1 MRSFPY
7 PLTLRH
13 VVAITLLALLTP
25 NLSLAERPGTPP
37 MHRSTQTYVFIC
49 DNKASYTVRTSET
62 DAWVFRPQGTL
73 HLYATNDTASTT
85 YADKGFSILID
96 DQQATFISPSGKQ
109 LSCHNDRRLAIWE
122 KAKLDGAD
130 FRAVGNEPGWN
141 LVIMAGRSIILN
153 SRLGTSRIE
162 VPLPKSV
169 IDNQARSARWDAG
182 DLILEITGKPCRD
195 TMSGEQFESTVN
207 VTTKTATLR
216 GCGRALH

>member
-1 MRSFPY
+1 M
-7 PLTLRH
+7 
-13 VVAITLLALLTP
+13 VV
-25 NLSLAERPGTPP
+25 
-37 MHRSTQTYVFIC
+37 
-49 DNKASYTVRTSET
+49 
-62 DAWVFRPQGTL
+62 
-73 HLYATNDTASTT
+73 
-85 YADKGFSILID
+85 
-96 DQQATFISPSGKQ
+96 
-109 LSCHNDRRLAIWE
+109 

-195 TMSGEQFESTVN
+195 TMSGEQFESTDN